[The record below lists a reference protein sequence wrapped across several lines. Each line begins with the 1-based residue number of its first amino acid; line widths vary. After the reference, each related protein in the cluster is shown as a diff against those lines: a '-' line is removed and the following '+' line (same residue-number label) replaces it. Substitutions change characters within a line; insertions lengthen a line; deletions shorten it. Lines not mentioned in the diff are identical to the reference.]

1 MKIIEDQINYV
12 EKNSLNKNRLNFI
25 NRFKNRSQRLYSFV
39 EEGDEIKINFKKL
52 NEMNVKFIISRFVIN
67 KEFLKNYLY

>member
-12 EKNSLNKNRLNFI
+12 EKNSLNKNELNFI

-39 EEGDEIKINFKKL
+39 EEGDEIKIN
-52 NEMNVKFIISRFVIN
+52 
-67 KEFLKNYLY
+67 